1 MESINCFLPYIS
13 PGQLGSVVEELNKT
27 GLIDKIYLMTSNPE
41 AEPYPG
47 SEILLVD
54 TLTSTQTLHSI
65 HEHAEGKN
73 MLLYL
78 RPGLIRF
85 GQYALERMDTA
96 LQECK
101 YNRIV
106 YADYYEIS
114 NGTKKNHPV
123 NDYQLGSV
131 RDDFDFGPL
140 LMIKYDAL
148 DTYLVQL
155 PDKAPVYK
163 YAGLYRFRL
172 HCAALAE
179 GIIHIR
185 EYLYTFQEEDIRKSG
200 EKQFDYVNPKNR
212 DVQLEM
218 EAAFTSSLRYNKE
231 YQKKKI
237 QSVKFASK
245 GFKYEATVIIP
256 VRNRVRTIED
266 AIRSVFMQ
274 QASFKFN
281 LIIVDNHSTD
291 GTTEVIRRYASD
303 NRLVHL
309 IPERDDLGIGGCW
322 NLAAAHPLCGKFSV
336 QLDSDDVYSGPD
348 TLQKIVDTFYTEKC
362 AMVIGTY
369 KMTDFDL
376 NEIPPGIIDHREWTP
391 ENGRNNALRIN
402 GLGAPRAFYTPI
414 LREIKMPNVSYGED
428 YAIGLAISRTYA
440 IGRIYD
446 VLYLCRRWED
456 NTDASLD
463 IHKVNEYNA
472 YKDSLRTRELR
483 ARGNVL

>member
-1 MESINCFLPYIS
+1 MEPINCFLPYIS
-13 PGQLGSVVEELNKT
+13 PEQIAPVVEELYKT
-27 GLIDKIYLMTSNPE
+27 GMVDKIYLMTSNPG

-47 SEILLVD
+47 CEILPVD
-54 TLTSTQTLHSI
+54 TLTSTQTMRSI
-65 HEHAEGKN
+65 YMRADGKN
-73 MLLYL
+73 VLLYL

-85 GQYALERMDTA
+85 GQYALERMDA
-96 LQECK
+96 VLRECK

-106 YADYYEIS
+106 YADYYEIA
-114 NGTKKNHPV
+114 NGTKKNHPL
-123 NDYQLGSV
+123 NDYQSGSV

-140 LMIKYDAL
+140 LMIKYDVL
-148 DTYLVQL
+148 GTYLERL
-155 PDKAPVYK
+155 CSKTPGLK

-172 HCAALAE
+172 YCAGMLE

-218 EAAFTSSLRYNKE
+218 EAAFTSSLRYSKE
-231 YQKKKI
+231 YLKKRI
-237 QSVKFASK
+237 QAVKFKSR

-291 GTTEVIRRYASD
+291 GTTEMIRRYASD

-348 TLQKIVDTFYTEKC
+348 TLQKIVDTFYAERC

-391 ENGRNNALRIN
+391 ENGRHNALRIN
-402 GLGAPRAFYTPI
+402 GLGAPRAFYTQI

-428 YAIGLAISRTYA
+428 YAIGLAISRTYR

-463 IHKVNEYNA
+463 IHKMNEYNA
-472 YKDSLRTRELR
+472 YKDSLRTQELR
-483 ARGNVL
+483 ARGMIL

>member
-1 MESINCFLPYIS
+1 MEPINCFLPYIS
-13 PGQLGSVVEELNKT
+13 PEQIAPVVEELYKT
-27 GLIDKIYLMTSNPE
+27 GMVDKIYLMTSNPG

-47 SEILLVD
+47 CEILPVD
-54 TLTSTQTLHSI
+54 TLTSTQTMRSI
-65 HEHAEGKN
+65 YMRADGKN
-73 MLLYL
+73 VLLYL

-85 GQYALERMDTA
+85 GQYALERMDA
-96 LQECK
+96 VLRECK

-106 YADYYEIS
+106 YADYYEIA
-114 NGTKKNHPV
+114 NGTKKNHPL
-123 NDYQLGSV
+123 NDYQSGSV

-140 LMIKYDAL
+140 LMIKYDVL
-148 DTYLVQL
+148 GTYLERL
-155 PDKAPVYK
+155 CSKTPGLK

-172 HCAALAE
+172 YCAGMLE

-185 EYLYTFQEEDIRKSG
+185 EYLYTFQEEDNRKSG

-218 EAAFTSSLRYNKE
+218 EAAFTSSLRYSKE
-231 YQKKKI
+231 YLKKRI
-237 QSVKFASK
+237 QAVKFKSR

-291 GTTEVIRRYASD
+291 GTTEMIRRYASD
-303 NRLVHL
+303 DRLIHL

-336 QLDSDDVYSGPD
+336 QLDSDDVYSGSD
-348 TLQKIVDTFYTEKC
+348 TLQKIVDTFYAERC

-391 ENGRNNALRIN
+391 ENGRHNALRIN
-402 GLGAPRAFYTPI
+402 GLGAPRAFYTQI

-428 YAIGLAISRTYA
+428 YAIGLAISRTYR

-463 IHKVNEYNA
+463 IHKMNEYNA
-472 YKDSLRTRELR
+472 YKDSLRTQELR
-483 ARGNVL
+483 ARGMIL

>member
-1 MESINCFLPYIS
+1 MEPINCFLPYIS
-13 PGQLGSVVEELNKT
+13 PEQIAPVVEELYKT
-27 GLIDKIYLMTSNPE
+27 GMVDKIYLMTSNPG

-47 SEILLVD
+47 CEILPVD
-54 TLTSTQTLHSI
+54 TLTSTQTMRSI
-65 HEHAEGKN
+65 YMRADGKN
-73 MLLYL
+73 VLLYL

-85 GQYALERMDTA
+85 GQYALERMDA
-96 LQECK
+96 VLRECK

-106 YADYYEIS
+106 YADYYEIA
-114 NGTKKNHPV
+114 NGTKKNHPL
-123 NDYQLGSV
+123 NDYQSGSV

-140 LMIKYDAL
+140 LMIKYDVL
-148 DTYLVQL
+148 GTYLERL
-155 PDKAPVYK
+155 CSKTPGLK

-172 HCAALAE
+172 YCAGMLE

-185 EYLYTFQEEDIRKSG
+185 EYLYTFQEEDNRKSG

-218 EAAFTSSLRYNKE
+218 EAAFTSSLRYSKE
-231 YQKKKI
+231 YLKKRI
-237 QSVKFASK
+237 QAVKFKSR

-291 GTTEVIRRYASD
+291 GTTEMIRRYASD
-303 NRLVHL
+303 DRLVHL

-348 TLQKIVDTFYTEKC
+348 TLQKIVDTFYAERC

-391 ENGRNNALRIN
+391 ENGRHNALRIN
-402 GLGAPRAFYTPI
+402 GLGAPRAFYTQI

-428 YAIGLAISRTYA
+428 YAIGLAISRTYR

-463 IHKVNEYNA
+463 IHKMNEYNA
-472 YKDSLRTRELR
+472 YKDSLRTQELR
-483 ARGNVL
+483 ARGMIL